1 MEVCLVNQSINQ
13 SIYLTIWIPA
23 WTDSLKHSTR
33 PKASREPGPL
43 GRAPFFRAP
52 GSWFISW
59 ILWEI
64 LWKIWKIHE
73 NPMENP

>member
-1 MEVCLVNQSINQ
+1 MEVCLVNQSISL

-43 GRAPFFRAP
+43 GRVPFFRAP

-64 LWKIWKIHE
+64 LWKIGKIHE